1 MLERDTEKIQH
12 KLAKYCRTGE
22 ETHIEGARNSRLHHY
37 RRLVKNVINSTMKH
51 AYPITREV
59 LGKEQWDK
67 LISLFFTQHDPQ
79 TPKVWELPYE
89 LCEFVKENDI
99 ASALNLPILEDLMYL
114 EWIEIQV
121 HTMEDED
128 IPDFTSDGDLL
139 SDTLVINPEHVL
151 IRLEYPVHKL
161 SAGEAGKKKGN
172 YFVMV
177 FREPESGRV
186 RFINLSVL
194 FVYLLNRI
202 KLEGKPAIS
211 FADDI
216 MKQFNIRDRD
226 LVFKSIEAFLDD
238 MIKQEAI
245 LGFKANVRH

>member
-1 MLERDTEKIQH
+1 MLKRDTEEIQH
-12 KLAKYCRTGE
+12 KLARYCRTGE

-37 RRLVKNVINSTMKH
+37 RRLVKNVINNTMKH

-89 LCEFVKENDI
+89 LYEFVKENDI
-99 ASALNLPILEDLMYL
+99 ASALNLPILEDLMCL

-121 HTMEDED
+121 HTMEDEE

-139 SDTLVINPEHVL
+139 SDPLVVNPEHEL

-161 SAGEAGKKKGN
+161 SASEAGRKKGN

-177 FREPESGRV
+177 FREPDSGKV
-186 RFINLSVL
+186 RFVNLSVL
-194 FVYLLNRI
+194 YVYLLNRI
-202 KLEGKPAIS
+202 MLERKPAIS
-211 FADDI
+211 FTEDI
-216 MKQFNIRDRD
+216 MKQFNINDKR
-226 LVFKSIEAFLDD
+226 LLLESLETFLSD
-238 MIKQEAI
+238 MIVQKSI
-245 LGFKANVRH
+245 LGFVKQA